1 MGSMVFAP
9 YEDQMHLQKQ
19 TLAVKVQK
27 LNCHHENAVQG
38 HHQLQHYFPLF
49 QLNHLK
55 NYSISLST
63 PVVDLVIA
71 RAMLAPA
78 TKQSYLNSIA
88 FRLSASKVYLKSI
101 CIRLPGSYFTV
112 CTGHMKAFL
121 SA

>member
-63 PVVDLVIA
+63 PGP
-71 RAMLAPA
+71 LAEQFYLLNRYFLQQDVPA
-78 TKQSYLNSIA
+78 
-88 FRLSASKVYLKSI
+88 
-101 CIRLPGSYFTV
+101 
-112 CTGHMKAFL
+112 
-121 SA
+121 